1 MRVCI
6 DGCQRVA
13 MKLVL
18 SFHLN
23 VASRTQVP
31 GFVLETPLPS
41 ESSFWQNATHL
52 INTAIPPC
60 LSYVTPIVLLHHT
73 SQWCRHVRNT

>member
-1 MRVCI
+1 
-6 DGCQRVA
+6 

-23 VASRTQVP
+23 VASRNQVP

-60 LSYVTPIVLLHHT
+60 LSYVNSHSPSPPHISV
-73 SQWCRHVRNT
+73 V